1 MLPSCPHPS
10 ATCFCAQRCFARVR
24 VDTRSSL
31 RSSSLMKC
39 SHAIG
44 WLDCDLEN
52 LLFSYEDWGCFQWF
66 AFGKLW
72 QNKHPRAY
80 LLVHTCVDFRWIW
93 FQLSVAAKQT
103 PKCSDFTLR
112 TISSDAVCQELGAGL
127 CGGFCC
133 PCTDGGHPMGTLC
146 AGLDGGFDGGQMDDW
161 VSLWSLQRGGLR
173 VFRILT

>member
-24 VDTRSSL
+24 VDTRSS
-31 RSSSLMKC
+31 SSSLMKC

-80 LLVHTCVDFRWIW
+80 LLVHTSVDFRWIW